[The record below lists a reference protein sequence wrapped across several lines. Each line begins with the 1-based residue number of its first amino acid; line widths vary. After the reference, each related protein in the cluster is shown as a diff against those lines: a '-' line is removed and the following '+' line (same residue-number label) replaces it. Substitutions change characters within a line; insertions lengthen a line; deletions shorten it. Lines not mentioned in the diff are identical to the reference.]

1 MTITIKISGIPQEV
15 ELSDEQ
21 IIAIGQKY
29 FSLRNQEVELKP
41 INTDFGVMEQPDK
54 ISLAYFGDIKT
65 GTTRGNKRG
74 EKDV

>member
-1 MTITIKISGIPQEV
+1 MTITVKINGTELEI

-29 FSLRNQEVELKP
+29 FELNSPQSVIELKP
-41 INTDFGVMEQPDK
+41 IDTDFGVMEQPDK

-65 GTTRGNKRG
+65 GTTRGNAK
-74 EKDV
+74 